1 MSKGLRNRSRAPG
14 RVDRAAEK
22 PLVCGEPVT
31 AAPSE
36 SAESQR
42 TSTIQATRA
51 GEWID
56 AAELRQWAMKHLESR
71 LDTPGQVPAGGM
83 GEQCKPVP
91 APETNLVLD
100 LRDIDYLEA
109 SALQIVLAIAAEQRR
124 RGAHLQLVN
133 ASAELGRWFEF
144 AGAASLLQRDVAV
157 EAS

>member
-1 MSKGLRNRSRAPG
+1 MSKSLRNRSRAPD
-14 RVDRAAEK
+14 RVNRAAGK
-22 PLVCGEPVT
+22 PPICGEPET
-31 AAPSE
+31 ETPSG
-36 SAESQR
+36 SAEPQR
-42 TSTIQATRA
+42 TSTIQAARA

-56 AAELRQWAMKHLESR
+56 AAELRQWAMEHLESR
-71 LDTPGQVPAGGM
+71 VDTPGQVPASGM

-124 RGAHLQLVN
+124 RGRYLQLVN
-133 ASAELGRWFEF
+133 TSEQLGRWFEF
-144 AGAASLLQRDVAV
+144 AGAASLLQRDVVV